1 MDSYRNAV
9 DRSLAVLFADAGE
22 DFSLDEN
29 GMTSIALENNI
40 TITLELGGNEDR
52 LYIRVPLLS
61 LAPSQTEFLK
71 TALETNLFS
80 MPSDQT
86 WIAYDR
92 DIAALVLCGALGD
105 EARDPESLRAIL
117 ESVAIDA
124 TQAGR
129 ALNGARTGN
138 ANEESLLTDVS
149 SFKVQG

>member
-1 MDSYRNAV
+1 MESYRNAV
-9 DRSLAVLFADAGE
+9 DKSLAVLFTDAGE

-29 GMTSIALENNI
+29 GMTSIALDNNV

-52 LYIRVPLLS
+52 LYVRVPLLS

-71 TALETNLFS
+71 TALEMNLFS

-105 EARDPESLRAIL
+105 EACDPDILGQIL
-117 ESVAIDA
+117 ESIAEDA
-124 TQAGR
+124 AEAGK
-129 ALNGARTGN
+129 ALHGSRTGG
-138 ANEESLLTDVS
+138 ADEESLLTDVS
-149 SFKVQG
+149 SFTVQG